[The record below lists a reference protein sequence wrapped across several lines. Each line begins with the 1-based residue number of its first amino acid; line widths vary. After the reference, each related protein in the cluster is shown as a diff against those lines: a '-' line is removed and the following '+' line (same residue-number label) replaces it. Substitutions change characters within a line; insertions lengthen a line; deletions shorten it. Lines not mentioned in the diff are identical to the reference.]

1 MSSARALLGVVAV
14 VCWACG
20 SVDASSSGFGSAQIR
35 IPASSAPGGGV
46 SVGPT
51 AFDAAVDCPSRGFDV
66 ADGGPVWS
74 CILAECRT
82 QATACANDC
91 SCNGGFAQAL
101 DCIAAS
107 GLQGGCLAAPLSI
120 NSVTTRD
127 LVQCIVARQMACVD
141 LADAAAIAAR
151 AAEANADDASPPDA
165 DAAGDNASAI
175 DAKTAG
181 SDSGAADA
189 KPE

>member
-1 MSSARALLGVVAV
+1 MLGVVAV
-14 VCWACG
+14 VGWACG
-20 SVDASSSGFGSAQIR
+20 SVDEASGVGFGSAQIR

-51 AFDAAVDCPSRGFDV
+51 AFDAAADCPSTSFDV

-74 CILAECRT
+74 CILAECRP

-91 SCNGGFAQAL
+91 SCNRGFTRAV

-107 GLQGGCLAAPLSI
+107 GLQVSCLAAALS
-120 NSVTTRD
+120 NNGVATRD
-127 LVQCIVARQMACVD
+127 FVQCIVATQMACVD

-151 AAEANADDASPPDA
+151 AAEANADDASARDA
-165 DAAGDNASAI
+165 DADGDDASAI
-175 DAKTAG
+175 DANTAG